1 MRKSVVIYSSV
12 YGSTKQYAQWLAEAL
27 DCGCLEAKDISPA
40 SLLEYDTLLFGGGLY
55 AGGLTVAP
63 LVKRCLP
70 LMENRRMAVFT
81 VGIADP
87 DSRENRDHIRTELQK
102 TFTAEELAAFRLF
115 HLRGALDYSRM
126 GLKHRAMMAML
137 KMVLQKKKPA
147 ERSEEDQQLL
157 DTYGGSVSFLNRDS
171 LRPLEA
177 FARGGEEA

>member
-1 MRKSVVIYSSV
+1 MEKTVVLYSSV
-12 YGSTKQYAQWLAEAL
+12 YGSTKQYAQWLAEDL
-27 DCGCLEAKDISPA
+27 DCGCLEAKAISPEN
-40 SLLEYDTLLFGGGLY
+40 LQEYDTLLFGGGLY

-63 LVKRCLP
+63 AVKRCLP
-70 LMENRRMAVFT
+70 PLRGRRIAVFT

-87 DSRENRDHIRTELQK
+87 DSPENRLHIRTELQK

-137 KMVLQKKKPA
+137 KTVLQRRKPA
-147 ERSEEDQQLL
+147 ERSTEDQQLL

-171 LRPLEA
+171 LGPLEA
-177 FARGGEEA
+177 FARGGEKL